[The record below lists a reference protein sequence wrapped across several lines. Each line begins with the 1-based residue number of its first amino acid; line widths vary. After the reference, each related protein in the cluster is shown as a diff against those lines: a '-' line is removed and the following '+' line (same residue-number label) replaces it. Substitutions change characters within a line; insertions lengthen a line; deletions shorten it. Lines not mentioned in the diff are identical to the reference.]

1 MKIKRSGFTLLEVL
15 LSIAILGLSMVA
27 IGHLFNLGIRNAID
41 VRLRSETNIIADA
54 TMAELAAGVIDAS
67 SGGGV
72 VESNPDWQYSVNT
85 QPSQQPGLLVATVLI
100 ERRNDPDQ
108 NVSIS
113 LVRFLP
119 DPDYEPEQDQQ

>member
-1 MKIKRSGFTLLEVL
+1 MRNKRDGFTLLEVL
-15 LSIAILGLSMVA
+15 ISIAILGLSMIA

-41 VRLRSETNIIADA
+41 VRLRSEANIIADA

-67 SGGGV
+67 GGGGI
-72 VESNPDWQYSVNT
+72 VESNPDWQYSVR
-85 QPSQQPGLLVATVLI
+85 SQSSDQPGLLVATVVI
-100 ERRNDPDQ
+100 QRRNDPDQ

-113 LVRFLP
+113 LVRFIA